1 MADGSDTPVDTSR
14 SAAIPYSSI
23 DPALLAEMLARFKA
37 TPLHALL
44 DLDIREPDPDRPDVT
59 VVDMPVAPNAF
70 GSTGNLHGGAI
81 ATLVD
86 VACASAA
93 SRASSFVPG
102 QNTMVTADLHV
113 RYLGRPKGTR
123 VRAEARVTKS
133 GRTLIVV
140 ECRILDDQDT
150 LLAVADFASMVVP
163 LRQPL
168 MPELRTDEQAP
179 EM

>member
-1 MADGSDTPVDTSR
+1 MPDEPPM
-14 SAAIPYSSI
+14 SAALPYSSV
-23 DPALLAEMLARFKA
+23 DPAVLAEMLARFKA

-44 DLDIREPDPDRPDVT
+44 GLDIRPHDPADPERA
-59 VVDMPVAPNAF
+59 VVDMPVAPEAF

-93 SRASSFVPG
+93 SRSSSFVPG
-102 QNTMVTADLHV
+102 RNTLVTADMHV
-113 RYLGRPKGTR
+113 RYVGRPKGSA
-123 VRAEARVTKS
+123 VRAEARVVRS

-140 ECRILDDQDT
+140 EGRVLDELDT
-150 LLAVADFASMVVP
+150 LIAVADFAAMVVE
-163 LRQPL
+163 LRNPL
-168 MPELRTDEQAP
+168 MPELQTDQHTP

>member
-1 MADGSDTPVDTSR
+1 VSDESSPYDGL
-14 SAAIPYSSI
+14 
-23 DPALLAEMLARFKA
+23 DPGVLSEMRAQFEA

-44 DLDIREPDPDRPDVT
+44 GLDIRPFDPDVPGLSI
-59 VVDMPVAPNAF
+59 VDMPVAA
-70 GSTGNLHGGAI
+70 GAIASTGNVHGGAI

-93 SRASSFVPG
+93 SRSSSFIPG
-102 QNTMVTADLHV
+102 ENSMVTADMHV
-113 RYLGRPKGTR
+113 RYLGRPKG
-123 VRAEARVTKS
+123 RALRCEAKVVKS

-140 ECRILDDQDT
+140 EGRVLDELDT
-150 LLAVADFASMVVP
+150 LIAVADFASMVVT

-168 MPELRTDEQAP
+168 LPELQTDRAAP

>member
-1 MADGSDTPVDTSR
+1 MSDGSSPYDGVDPEVL
-14 SAAIPYSSI
+14 AAMK
-23 DPALLAEMLARFKA
+23 ERFKT

-44 DLDIREPDPDRPDVT
+44 GLDIRPFDPDDPDLA

-70 GSTGNLHGGAI
+70 GSGGNVHGGAI

-93 SRASSFVPG
+93 TRSSSFVPG
-102 QNTMVTADLHV
+102 QNSMVTADMHV
-113 RYLGRPKGTR
+113 RYLGRAKG
-123 VRAEARVTKS
+123 RALRCEARVTKS

-140 ECRILDDQDT
+140 EGRILDEHDT
-150 LLAVADFASMVVP
+150 LVAVADFAAMVVTLREP
-163 LRQPL
+163 LV
-168 MPELRTDEQAP
+168 PELQTDRNAP

>member
-1 MADGSDTPVDTSR
+1 MPDDTRPDPATTP
-14 SAAIPYSSI
+14 AIPYSTV
-23 DPALLAEMLARFKA
+23 DPELLDEMLARFKS

-44 DLDIREPDPDRPDVT
+44 GLDIRQPDAGDPDLAI
-59 VVDMPVAPNAF
+59 VDMPVAPNAF

-93 SRASSFVPG
+93 SRSSSFVPG

-113 RYLGRPKGTR
+113 RYLGRPKGAS

-133 GRTLIVV
+133 GRSLIVV
-140 ECRILDDQDT
+140 ECRVLDDRET
-150 LLAVADFASMVVP
+150 LVAVADFASMVVD

-168 MPELRTDEQAP
+168 APELRTDDQAP

>member
-1 MADGSDTPVDTSR
+1 VSDDQDQATTGK
-14 SAAIPYSSI
+14 SAAVPYSSI
-23 DPALLAEMLARFKA
+23 DPAMLAEMAARFKA

-44 DLDIREPDPDRPDVT
+44 GLDIRPPDPADPDLAI
-59 VVDMPVAPNAF
+59 VDMPVAPGAF

-93 SRASSFVPG
+93 SRSSSFVPG
-102 QNTMVTADLHV
+102 QNTLVTADMHV
-113 RYLGRPKGTR
+113 RYLGRAKGTA
-123 VRAEARVTKS
+123 VRAEARVVSS

-140 ECRILDDQDT
+140 EGRVVDELDT
-150 LLAVADFASMVVP
+150 LIAAADFSAMIVG
-163 LRQPL
+163 LREPF
-168 MPELRTDEQAP
+168 MPALRTDDHAP